1 MQRFFRQANRNL
13 FKYIEINPLN
23 VSKILVEVVLNM
35 LSHLRIHLRSSFF
48 STTWRPPSGLKV
60 PKMKSMGPIWVYGFE
75 ISLIGVGFEG
85 ERVFSRMPPS
95 LNTIKQFRKI
105 ETETLLIRFLREMVI
120 FDHTVW
126 SIQVQSA
133 FKFEV
138 TLGFTPLNPS
148 KVHFGRFFPKR
159 YQYTDHFFPQS
170 LG

>member
-1 MQRFFRQANRNL
+1 MSKVSVLVLQDW
-13 FKYIEINPLN
+13 LN
-23 VSKILVEVVLNM
+23 VFKDEVILENA
-35 LSHLRIHLRSSFF
+35 LSSSNPTAINLF
-48 STTWRPPSGLKV
+48 STTRRSPSSLKV

-85 ERVFSRMPPS
+85 ERVFSRMLPS

-138 TLGFTPLNPS
+138 TLGFTPLKPS
-148 KVHFGRFFPKR
+148 KVHFGRFS
-159 YQYTDHFFPQS
+159 QNDINI
-170 LG
+170 